1 MTWAK
6 TALSIGMC
14 IMLCFVFSNKVIA
27 QDKGVSNELMKKYK
41 TLVKKSFDKDGNPG
55 MIYKKDVDRM
65 NKTYAQMSEEQK
77 KSLPKLKVPPPPIP
91 SKSGVIPPKPS
102 VPPAPLVPV
111 KVPKAE
117 KVLKR

>member
-1 MTWAK
+1 
-6 TALSIGMC
+6 
-14 IMLCFVFSNKVIA
+14 
-27 QDKGVSNELMKKYK
+27 
-41 TLVKKSFDKDGNPG
+41 VKKSFDKDGNPG

-102 VPPAPLVPV
+102 VPPAPPVPV